1 VITMFD
7 IISDP
12 FKIFDYAFD
21 QTCGTVL
28 SHDATL
34 KYDNSCTS
42 DKILSAVGQ
51 DIACLAAGWKVKGN
65 GIDDGTTISNISN
78 NMITLSQ
85 SHHFENDQE
94 SKLEFYHKDIIIDI
108 SQGW

>member
-1 VITMFD
+1 MIMT
-7 IISDP
+7 S
-12 FKIFDYAFD
+12 
-21 QTCGTVL
+21 
-28 SHDATL
+28 
-34 KYDNSCTS
+34 SCTS

-85 SHHFENDQE
+85 SHSFGKNDNKLR
-94 SKLEFYHKDIIIDI
+94 KLEFYHMDIIIDI

>member
-1 VITMFD
+1 MTSNVSSSMLIGHQ
-7 IISDP
+7 P
-12 FKIFDYAFD
+12 F
-21 QTCGTVL
+21 L
-28 SHDATL
+28 E
-34 KYDNSCTS
+34 
-42 DKILSAVGQ
+42 
-51 DIACLAAGWKVKGN
+51 
-65 GIDDGTTISNISN
+65 TTISSISN